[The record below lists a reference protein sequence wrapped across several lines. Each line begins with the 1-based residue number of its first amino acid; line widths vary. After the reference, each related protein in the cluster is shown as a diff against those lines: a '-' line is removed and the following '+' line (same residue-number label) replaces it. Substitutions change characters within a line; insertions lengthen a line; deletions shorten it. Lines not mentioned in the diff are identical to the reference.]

1 MSSGSHLSKELLDLV
16 KSIGESRSKQEEDK
30 IITAEATILKQKFME
45 RNLPEKKMRELLIRA
60 IYVEM
65 LGHDA
70 SFSHIHAVNLTQS
83 KNLLVK
89 RIGYLACSLFID
101 KSNDLIILMI
111 ATIQKDLQSKNYLEV
126 LAALTVLS
134 KLNHQH
140 IIAAVSEVVGT
151 LMQHTHEMIRK
162 KAVMVMVNFNK
173 VQSAPGFEEKMKRA
187 LCDRDPQVMAA
198 SLNYFLDE
206 AKKRPQDFRDLVGSL
221 IIILK

>member
-1 MSSGSHLSKELLDLV
+1 MASGSHLSKELLELV

-30 IITAEATILKQKFME
+30 IITNEATSLKGKFLE
-45 RNLPEKKMRELLIRA
+45 RNLPEKKMKELLIRA

-101 KSNDLIILMI
+101 SKSDLIILMI

-126 LAALTVLS
+126 MAALNVLS
-134 KLNHQH
+134 KMCH
-140 IIAAVSEVVGT
+140 
-151 LMQHTHEMIRK
+151 
-162 KAVMVMVNFNK
+162 
-173 VQSAPGFEEKMKRA
+173 
-187 LCDRDPQVMAA
+187 
-198 SLNYFLDE
+198 
-206 AKKRPQDFRDLVGSL
+206 
-221 IIILK
+221 